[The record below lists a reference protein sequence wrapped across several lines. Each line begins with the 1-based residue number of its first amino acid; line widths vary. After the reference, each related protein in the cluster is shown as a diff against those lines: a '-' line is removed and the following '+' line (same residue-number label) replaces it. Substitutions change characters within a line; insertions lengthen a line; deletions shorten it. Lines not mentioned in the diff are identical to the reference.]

1 MYAYM
6 KQIHPPTGIELCE
19 FCHFFNM
26 RQKNLLVAGK
36 TVLQVFNL
44 IPTDEDPEESP
55 APDDEANGAAQA
67 FQVGT

>member
-6 KQIHPPTGIELCE
+6 KQTHPPTGIELCE

-44 IPTDEDPEESP
+44 IPADDPDSIED
-55 APDDEANGAAQA
+55 AGANSAAQIL
-67 FQVGT
+67 QVQ